1 VNKLN
6 HFLTALAAT
15 LLAARG
21 CPQTL
26 PPAIL
31 GALVFGVLVDL
42 DHLASRGPWW
52 HRRTWIQEVTGLL
65 VLGVPLAAAANAAW
79 PGAWAY
85 VLPPYASHIVLDY
98 LCVFEARPLDPL
110 PWPLKRE
117 GLGVFYP
124 DDPWHSGNAERWRRR
139 VAERGYR
146 AVSENLYTPAAAL
159 LLAIALAACWGLV

>member
-1 VNKLN
+1 MNKLN

-21 CPQTL
+21 CPQAL

-42 DHLASRGPWW
+42 DHLVSRGPWW
-52 HRRTWIQEVTGLL
+52 HRRTWIQEITGLL
-65 VLGVPLAAAANAAW
+65 LVGVPLALAANTLW

-85 VLPPYASHIVLDY
+85 ILPPYASHVALDY

-110 PWPLKRE
+110 PRPLKRE
-117 GLGVFYP
+117 GLGIFYP
-124 DDPWHSGNAERWRRR
+124 DTLWRSENTGRWRRR

-146 AVSENLYTPAAAL
+146 AVSENLYTPVAAAL
-159 LLAIALAACWGLV
+159 LAAALFLCFS